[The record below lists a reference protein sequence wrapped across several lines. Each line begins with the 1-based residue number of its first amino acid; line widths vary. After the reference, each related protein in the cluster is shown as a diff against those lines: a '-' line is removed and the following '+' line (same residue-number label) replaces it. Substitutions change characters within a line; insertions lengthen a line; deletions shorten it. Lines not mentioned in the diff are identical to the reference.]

1 MSEAELP
8 IPKARRRSVSQ
19 LMSYSNCSEAYRLER
34 RTDAPQRP
42 AGWMYQGTAVHDAI
56 EIWEG
61 SGRTLTEE
69 ELNLK
74 YLTAYRT
81 LVNDALEEFDNN
93 LGAFM
98 TGGFKKA
105 QDDLTDRENV
115 GWYQVQDYVQEA
127 LKSHDVWEVVESEKE
142 FNILINGIWLNGFID
157 QVWRDKITGELTSVD
172 LKSGAKVPAAPVQ
185 LAIYNYA
192 LGVMYPDDTIADEAY
207 WMHLGRPASKTG
219 KTKSKPSRWVAEDLS
234 DWPVERIATWL
245 HDMDQAE
252 LQGIYLPSP
261 TDGCE
266 RVCGVASWCRAKGKH
281 LPSIQ
286 QYAPEGAFDKAIVEV
301 APMPDQTTE

>member
-1 MSEAELP
+1 MSETELP
-8 IPKARRRSVSQ
+8 TPKARRRSVSQ
-19 LMSYSNCSEAYRLER
+19 LMSYSKCGEEYRLSR
-34 RTDAPQRP
+34 RAGAPQRP
-42 AGWMYQGTAVHDAI
+42 AGWMYHGTAVHEAI
-56 EIWEG
+56 EAWEK
-61 SGRTLTEE
+61 SGRTMTEE
-69 ELNLK
+69 ELNLL
-74 YLTAYRT
+74 YLTTYRT
-81 LVNDALEEFDNN
+81 LVNEKLETSP
-93 LGAFM
+93 LGEWL

-105 QDDLTDRENV
+105 EADLSDREDV

-127 LKSHDVWEVVESEKE
+127 LKARDIWEVVESEKE

-157 QVWRDKITGELTSVD
+157 QIWRDKITGELTSVD

-192 LGVMYPDDTIADEAY
+192 LRVLYPDDTIANEAY

-234 DWPVERIATWL
+234 DWPVERLAAWL
-245 HDMDQAE
+245 QDMDKAE

-266 RVCGVASWCRAKGKH
+266 RICGVSQFCRAKGH
-281 LPSIQ
+281 LGSIQ

-301 APMPDQTTE
+301 MPGPEPDGE